1 MWLDYDDK
9 YAVSEGG
16 LVMHKKSGRTT
27 AGALMKIGYMKHC
40 YYTNNKMS
48 QRFVHHMVASCF
60 LPKID
65 MPGLVIDHINRDK
78 TDNRACNLRWVTRSL
93 NVQNT
98 DVKTNTGERYIQKK
112 YVVHIATPKYHKTFD
127 TLEEAIAAR
136 DNILA
141 DYIPSV

>member
-9 YAVSEGG
+9 YAVSEEG

-27 AGALMKIGYMKHC
+27 VGALMKIGYMKHC
-40 YYTNNKMS
+40 NNIKNKIF
-48 QRFVHHMVASCF
+48 QRFVHQMVAERF

-65 MPGLVIDHINRDK
+65 IPGLVIDHINRNK
-78 TDNRACNLRWVTRSL
+78 TDNRACNLRWVSRSV

-136 DNILA
+136 DNILT